1 MFQTPLR
8 ALVAL
13 RPNVPALVVTATAV
27 STVVFTT
34 TPFLVTG
41 LAEEFEIS
49 PGRVGLISGTQLAGF
64 VLSSWGAGR
73 VLRPRR
79 RLMVFAVLLGMV
91 ANIASAV
98 VGFEAL
104 LALRFASGLAL
115 GTIAWLAWAEVFGE
129 DERVGDVAVIGPI
142 VGTVASPIVAAL
154 IDRAGPAEM
163 YLVLGALHIVPLFF
177 VRSSRLASTERV
189 RAERHRP
196 RFEALVAMCA
206 LGVFTLGG
214 SAIFIFTSSIAQ
226 GPVGMSAVI
235 ASLVFSV
242 NSIAG
247 IPSARFRGAR
257 RHAGMWIGV
266 TALAAVTIAV
276 VHHPLAFVAGMV
288 TWGFGFWMAVPAAF
302 SVLAE
307 HSNYPAERAGD
318 AQAYM
323 AMGRV
328 VGPMLGGLLYD
339 AGLLALGIV
348 GGLLMASAGAVFA
361 ILARRPVPELRPA

>member
-1 MFQTPLR
+1 MFQTPVR

-41 LAEEFEIS
+41 LADQFEIS
-49 PGRVGLISGTQLAGF
+49 TGRVGLISSTQLAGF
-64 VLSSWGAGR
+64 VVSSWGAGR
-73 VLRPRR
+73 VLRARR
-79 RLMVFAVLLGMV
+79 RIMVIAVLLGMF
-91 ANIASAV
+91 ANAMSAV
-98 VGFEAL
+98 AGFEVL
-104 LALRFASGLAL
+104 LALRFVSGIAL

-142 VGTVASPIVAAL
+142 VGTVASPIVAAV
-154 IDRAGPAEM
+154 IDVAGPSEM
-163 YLVLGALHIVPLFF
+163 YLALGALHIVPLLF
-177 VRSSRLASTERV
+177 VRSSRLASAERV

-196 RFEALVAMCA
+196 RAEALAAMIA

-214 SAIFIFTSSIAQ
+214 SAVFIFTSSIAQ
-226 GPVGMSAVI
+226 GPVGMSAVM

-257 RHAGMWIGV
+257 RHAGIWITV
-266 TALAAVTIAV
+266 TAMAAATIAI
-276 VHHPLAFVAGMV
+276 VHHPLAFTAGMV

-302 SVLAE
+302 AVLAD

-328 VGPMLGGLLYD
+328 VGPIVGGLLYD
-339 AGLLALGIV
+339 AGPLALGVI
-348 GGLLMASAGAVFA
+348 GGLLMASAGGVMAV
-361 ILARRPVPELRPA
+361 LSRRPAPSLSTA

>member
-27 STVVFTT
+27 STVVFTA

-41 LAEEFEIS
+41 LADQFGIT
-49 PGRVGLISGTQLAGF
+49 PGRVGLISSTQLAGF
-64 VLSSWGAGR
+64 VVSSWGAGR

-79 RLMVFAVLLGMV
+79 RLMVMAVVLGMV
-91 ANIASAV
+91 ANVASAV
-98 VGFEAL
+98 AGFEVL
-104 LALRFASGLAL
+104 LALRFVSGVAL

-142 VGTVASPIVAAL
+142 VGTIASPIVAAV
-154 IDRAGPAEM
+154 IDRAGPPEM
-163 YLVLGALHIVPLFF
+163 YLALGALHVVPLLF
-177 VRSSRLASTERV
+177 VSSSRLTSADRV

-196 RFEALVAMCA
+196 RAEALAAMIA

-214 SAIFIFTSSIAQ
+214 SAVFIFTSSIAQ
-226 GPVGMSAVI
+226 GPVGMSAVT
-235 ASLVFSV
+235 ASLVFSI

-247 IPSARFRGAR
+247 IPSARFRGTR
-257 RHAGMWIGV
+257 QHAGSWIAV
-266 TALAAVTIAV
+266 TAVAAATIAI
-276 VHHPLAFVAGMV
+276 VHHPLAFTAGMV
-288 TWGFGFWMAVPAAF
+288 AWGFGFWMAVPAAF
-302 SVLAE
+302 SVLAD

-328 VGPMLGGLLYD
+328 IGPMVGGLLYD
-339 AGLLALGIV
+339 VGPLVLGVV
-348 GGLLMASAGAVFA
+348 GGLLMASAAVVMA
-361 ILARRPVPELRPA
+361 LLARRPTASLSTA